1 MSEIRQDKSLQ
12 ILITELGQSVLKFAE
27 TFNDGPTY
35 PGIDCKCDFDE
46 LFERLAL
53 CEEIN
58 ENGWK
63 SMKEVRLGH
72 NDSGCDTLEKY
83 RIVLANS
90 SERSVCLDKQKL
102 GGLIEEA
109 VDSIKSEVSS
119 LYTEISCQ
127 HSELM
132 RDPSDEYGSRCYDEE
147 FGKRCDDEE
156 KKLVGAVEL
165 IRDIA
170 LLLLHKVSE
179 QTETRAIEK
188 QSTGEQRE

>member
-12 ILITELGQSVLKFAE
+12 SLITELGQSVLKFAE

-35 PGIDCKCDFDE
+35 PGIDCKLEFDR

-58 ENGWK
+58 ENGWEA
-63 SMKEVRLGH
+63 MKEVRLGH

-90 SERSVCLDKQKL
+90 GERSVCLDKQKL

-109 VDSIKSEVSS
+109 FDSIKSEISS

-147 FGKRCDDEE
+147 FGEECNEEE

-170 LLLLHKVSE
+170 LLLLRCQSGVVVDESKGSNKVVKE
-179 QTETRAIEK
+179 
-188 QSTGEQRE
+188 

>member
-12 ILITELGQSVLKFAE
+12 SLITELGQSVLKFAE

-35 PGIDCKCDFDE
+35 PDIDCELEFDR

-58 ENGWK
+58 ENGWEA
-63 SMKEVRLGH
+63 MKEVRLGH

-90 SERSVCLDKQKL
+90 GERSVCLDKQKL
-102 GGLIEEA
+102 GGLIEGA
-109 VDSIKSEVSS
+109 FDSIKSEISS

-132 RDPSDEYGSRCYDEE
+132 RDPSDEYGSRCYDEK
-147 FGKRCDDEE
+147 FGEKCNEEE

-170 LLLLHKVSE
+170 LLLLHKESE
-179 QTETRAIEK
+179 QIEKKAIENNQLE
-188 QSTGEQRE
+188 QSE